1 MPISDIFECLPES
14 LRTKVEAFV
23 KTDEELSVI
32 FDMHPDIAVAIL
44 VRRGMSDGPRKP
56 TFTYT
61 INQAQLEAYNALQNM
76 KPGTV
81 NMLSSEQASALRSL
95 DEEAPIQVEEEPLP
109 PWRDTNPGINQDAQ
123 LFSRR
128 ADVASFR
135 SPHTPELLAAWDCVK
150 AFHPSWSLLRLSG
163 DVNTPDGGTKRVY
176 GWAFW
181 SNLLSVGTQLNK
193 DVKSGKAVLPPGWSV
208 ENLTDLGRGYAVVSR
223 LSES

>member
-14 LRTKVEAFV
+14 LRTQVEAYV

-44 VRRGMSDGPRKP
+44 VRRGMSGAPRKAVQV
-56 TFTYT
+56 YD
-61 INQAQLEAYNALQNM
+61 INQAQLEELNRLRTM
-76 KPGTV
+76 SPGV
-81 NMLSSEQASALRSL
+81 VAAASPELSKLLTPA
-95 DEEAPIQVEEEPLP
+95 EEAPLPVEEEPLP

-181 SNLLSVGTQLNK
+181 SNLLSVGTALNR
-193 DVKSGKAVLPPGWSV
+193 DVKSGKATLPLGWSV

>member
-14 LRTKVEAFV
+14 LRTQVEAYV

-44 VRRGMSDGPRKP
+44 VRRGMSGAPRK
-56 TFTYT
+56 TVQVYD
-61 INQAQLEAYNALQNM
+61 INQAQLEELNRLRTMQ
-76 KPGTV
+76 PGTV
-81 NMLSSEQASALRSL
+81 AVASAEMSKLL
-95 DEEAPIQVEEEPLP
+95 TPVEEAPLSVEEEPLP

-123 LFSRR
+123 LFLRR

-135 SPHTPELLAAWDCVK
+135 SPYVPELLAAWDCLK
-150 AFHPSWSLLRLSG
+150 PIHSSWNLLRLSG
-163 DVNTPDGGTKRVY
+163 DVNTPDGGTTRVY

-181 SNLLSVGTQLNK
+181 SNLLSVGAALNK
-193 DVKSGKAVLPPGWSV
+193 NVKAGKTTLPPGWSV
-208 ENLTDLGRGYAVVSR
+208 ENLMDLGRGYAVVSR